1 MDEEYVKCLRKNCR
15 PDFRS
20 AIQLTFK
27 PWLYWL
33 MDINPTFFVHNGCD
47 QIILLIKSYMILT
60 VVCAFTPH
68 RPLSLISL
76 IFNDSVESP
85 ASPNVR
91 FFMAAF
97 SKKLVNDKKEPQ
109 DVVTD
114 IHPQFS
120 RDLMRRR
127 SVILG
132 IANIG
137 LFFAN
142 LYKKDRYHPSNQSK

>member
-1 MDEEYVKCLRKNCR
+1 MIELIDGYHSN
-15 PDFRS
+15 
-20 AIQLTFK
+20 
-27 PWLYWL
+27 
-33 MDINPTFFVHNGCD
+33 FFVHNDCV
-47 QIILLIKSYMILT
+47 QITLLIKSYMILT

-68 RPLSLISL
+68 RPLSVISL

-132 IANIG
+132 ITNIG